1 MCVRYRR
8 MEPAEVEFL
17 AEKELVT
24 VVPNFSENKL
34 YLISVWDLLLV

>member
-1 MCVRYRR
+1 

-24 VVPNFSENKL
+24 VVPNISENKL